1 MASKVAAV
9 AARQSAHIFVSGR
22 GEIAIVRIAAPG
34 KLGPAQ
40 H

>member
-22 GEIAIVRIAAPG
+22 GENAIVRIAAPG